1 MGINGF
7 GRIGKL
13 ILRAALDNPNIKI
26 TAINDPFIKDLEY
39 LKYILKYDSIHGPLD
54 TEIQTDYSSNKLI
67 INGNP
72 IDIFHETDPANIPWG
87 SLGVHIVSECSGAF
101 LT

>member
-13 ILRAALDNPNIKI
+13 AFRAALDNPRVNMV
-26 TAINDPFIKDLEY
+26 AINDPFIKDLEY
-39 LKYILKYDSIHGPLD
+39 LKYLLKYDSVHGKLTND
-54 TEIQTDYSSNKLI
+54 IKVDGNKLVVDGHEIQV
-67 INGNP
+67 
-72 IDIFHETDPANIPWG
+72 FHELDPANIPWG
-87 SLGVHIVSECSGAF
+87 SLGVTVVGECSGAF